1 MAPQPSTL
9 PAGLVDDDRRNRSRP
24 GRLILVVEDDLL
36 FARVLYDL
44 AHELDFDC
52 AIATSTEEAMALAR
66 ELSPIGV
73 LLDIELPDGSGLTLL
88 DRLKHNPDTR
98 HVPVHVISVTDN
110 TKTALELGAVG
121 YALKP
126 VDREAIVGAIRK
138 LEARFEHRLQRVLVV
153 EDDAQLRESIRD
165 LLQIDG
171 VVIEG
176 VGSAAEAL
184 ERLSATSFDC
194 VVLDLTLP
202 DQSGYAILETM
213 SASERYSFPPVV
225 IYTGHAPSPED
236 EERLRRYSRSVIV
249 KGARSP
255 ERLLDEVTLFLHQ
268 VESRLPPASQRM
280 LRAAR
285 ERDELFEGR
294 TIMIVEDDVRNIF
307 ALSSVFESR
316 GATVTIARNGREALT
331 RIAEKRPDLVLM
343 DVMMPEMDGLTATRE
358 LRKSSALRDLPVIT
372 LTAKAMPDDYMQS
385 HRRRRQRLHGQA
397 DRRGQAGVALPRLDA
412 PMTASQFQAAPDDV
426 ELEIDLL
433 LEAIFRKYSYD
444 FRHYAR
450 ASMRRRT
457 LSALGQFGMDSVSQM
472 QHAVLRDPGLFTAL
486 LAHLTIPVSDMF
498 RDPAYFVALREHAL
512 PILATYPSLKVWVAG
527 CSTGEEAYSL
537 AILLDETGL
546 LKRTLIYATD
556 INPGV
561 AADGRAGRVWP
572 RSHRRFHAQLPGGR
586 RRALAVGL
594 LHGGLLGG
602 GV

>member
-1 MAPQPSTL
+1 
-9 PAGLVDDDRRNRSRP
+9 
-24 GRLILVVEDDLL
+24 
-36 FARVLYDL
+36 
-44 AHELDFDC
+44 
-52 AIATSTEEAMALAR
+52 
-66 ELSPIGV
+66 
-73 LLDIELPDGSGLTLL
+73 
-88 DRLKHNPDTR
+88 
-98 HVPVHVISVTDN
+98 
-110 TKTALELGAVG
+110 LGAVG

-153 EDDAQLRESIRD
+153 EDDPQLRESIRE

-372 LTAKAMPDDYMQS
+372 LTAKAMPDDYMLS
-385 HRRRRQRLHGQA
+385 IA
-397 DRRGQAGVALPRLDA
+397 AGANDYMAKPI
-412 PMTASQFQAAPDDV
+412 DV
-426 ELEIDLL
+426 DKL
-433 LEAIFRKYSYD
+433 
-444 FRHYAR
+444 
-450 ASMRRRT
+450 
-457 LSALGQFGMDSVSQM
+457 VS
-472 QHAVLRDPGLFTAL
+472 L
-486 LAHLTIPVSDMF
+486 
-498 RDPAYFVALREHAL
+498 
-512 PILATYPSLKVWVAG
+512 
-527 CSTGEEAYSL
+527 C
-537 AILLDETGL
+537 
-546 LKRTLIYATD
+546 
-556 INPGV
+556 
-561 AADGRAGRVWP
+561 RVWMP
-572 RSHRRFHAQLPGGR
+572 R
-586 RRALAVGL
+586 
-594 LHGGLLGG
+594 
-602 GV
+602 